1 MAKKQNRYKDLETKL
16 TAALIVD
23 AVIFILYL
31 LFAGLGIIWLKV
43 VTAILTIL
51 ISGLCL
57 VLLYFSGELLR
68 QRSLWMT
75 VGFGAVV
82 ICLLFSLILNYPS
95 PKKSRDSDAGLNLNS
110 NAVGTVVIIPGA
122 GIVN

>member
-1 MAKKQNRYKDLETKL
+1 MAKKHNRYKDMELKL
-16 TAALIVD
+16 TAALIAD

-43 VTAILTIL
+43 ITAILAIL
-51 ISGLCL
+51 VSGLCL
-57 VLLYFSGELLR
+57 ALLYFSGELLR
-68 QRSLWMT
+68 QRSLWMS

-95 PKKSRDSDAGLNLNS
+95 PNKLKDTDKDQNLG
-110 NAVGTVVIIPGA
+110 NAVGTVIIVPGA
-122 GIVN
+122 GNIN

>member
-1 MAKKQNRYKDLETKL
+1 MAKKHNRYKDLELKL
-16 TAALIVD
+16 TAALIAD

-43 VTAILTIL
+43 ITAILAIS

-57 VLLYFSGELLR
+57 ALLYFSGELLR

-95 PKKSRDSDAGLNLNS
+95 PNKLKDTDKNQNLG
-110 NAVGTVVIIPGA
+110 NAVGTVIIVPGA
-122 GIVN
+122 GVSD